1 MGQVVSRQYL
11 VRAVLVHHN
20 IIHWVVQAESVT
32 IAHTPHLERLLLITK
47 VVFLFPIVLAVAVAV
62 LAVPHSRCQEER
74 LEIGQSVQMVALVM
88 ADQVFCQVFQE
99 RHSPTVPV
107 LSGRPRVLSEQI
119 MAVAGTAVL
128 WLLHT

>member
-1 MGQVVSRQYL
+1 MSQ
-11 VRAVLVHHN
+11 
-20 IIHWVVQAESVT
+20 
-32 IAHTPHLERLLLITK
+32 TPHLDQTLLITK
-47 VVFLFPIVLAVAVAV
+47 VVFLVATIVLAVAVAV
-62 LAVPHSRCQEER
+62 LAVPHSRCPEER

-119 MAVAGTAVL
+119 MAVAGTAT
-128 WLLHT
+128 LLLRHI